1 MYLDMIPTGIYLPYM
16 YMYMY
21 RYMYAIE
28 ERALLEE
35 LFGSSKSFDL

>member
-21 RYMYAIE
+21 MYATE
-28 ERALLEE
+28 ERALA
-35 LFGSSKSFDL
+35 